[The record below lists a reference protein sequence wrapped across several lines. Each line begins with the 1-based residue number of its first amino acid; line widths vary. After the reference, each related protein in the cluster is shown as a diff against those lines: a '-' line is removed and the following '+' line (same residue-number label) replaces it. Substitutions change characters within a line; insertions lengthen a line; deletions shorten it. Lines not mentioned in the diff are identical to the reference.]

1 MKKVDKI
8 VSLILGF
15 LIGLF
20 LFLILTTVRKE
31 LPFQIPYPWS
41 LPIVFAFLGLIWI
54 YLISF
59 LGKKYKII
67 LQGGRFVLVGT
78 FNTFVDW
85 GVLSLLMG
93 LSGIY
98 AGWGYSIFKGISF
111 TVAVVN
117 SYFWNK
123 FWTFGKRETKEAG
136 KEFAQFFLVSIVG
149 FLINVGMASLVVNVV
164 GVQFGWSEKI
174 WALFGAFLATL
185 TAMTWNFLGYKFFVF
200 KK

>member
-1 MKKVDKI
+1 MTKTDKI

-20 LFLILTTVRKE
+20 LFFILKTVKKE
-31 LPFQIPYPWS
+31 LPFPIPYPWS

-59 LGKKYKII
+59 FGKKYKII

-98 AGWGYSIFKGISF
+98 AGLGYSIFKGISF
-111 TVAVVN
+111 TIAVVN

-123 FWTFGKRETKEAG
+123 FWTFGKKETEGAG
-136 KEFAQFFLVSIVG
+136 KEFVQFFVVSVIG
-149 FLINVGMASLVVNVV
+149 FLINVGVASLVVNVV
-164 GVQFGWSEKI
+164 GPQFGWSEKI
-174 WALFGAFLATL
+174 WALFGALTATL
-185 TAMTWNFLGYKFFVF
+185 TAITWNFLGYKFLVF